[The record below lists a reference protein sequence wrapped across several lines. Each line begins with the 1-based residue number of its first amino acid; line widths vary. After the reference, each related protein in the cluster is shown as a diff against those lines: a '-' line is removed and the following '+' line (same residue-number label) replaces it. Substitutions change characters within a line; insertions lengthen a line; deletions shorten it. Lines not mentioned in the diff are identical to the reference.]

1 MGEKNLNK
9 DFTNTRRGEGVTILR
24 KFFYIFLNDG
34 FPYCEHRTAC
44 SAKVCSGQCA
54 LDSKGGCQVGSL
66 LLLCHY
72 SSFLSTFPN
81 PHQHKFYISKVLF
94 LRCTH
99 AGLDEV
105 KPFPD
110 FTSPQSRLPMQ
121 RKTYSCPELEI
132 PLQSASQKVTK
143 CAAST
148 FV

>member
-1 MGEKNLNK
+1 MQFALNITAATSFILCK
-9 DFTNTRRGEGVTILR
+9 VTV
-24 KFFYIFLNDG
+24 KWT
-34 FPYCEHRTAC
+34 YCEHRTAC

-110 FTSPQSRLPMQ
+110 LTSPQSRLPMQ

-132 PLQSASQKVTK
+132 PLQRITK
-143 CAAST
+143 SYEMRCIH
-148 FV
+148 FWIVLCKGRRIWI